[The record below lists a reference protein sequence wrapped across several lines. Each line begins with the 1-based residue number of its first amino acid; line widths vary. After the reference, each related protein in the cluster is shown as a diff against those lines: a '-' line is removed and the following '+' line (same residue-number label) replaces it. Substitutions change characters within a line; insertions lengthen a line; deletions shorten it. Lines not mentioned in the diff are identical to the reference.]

1 MSVKSEKAAKSE
13 GRELT
18 RLVRA
23 GTITPEQYPGRSNQA
38 YRVLIRSIRAADT

>member
-13 GRELT
+13 VREFT

-23 GTITPEQYPGRSNQA
+23 GAITPDQYPGRSNQA
-38 YRVLIRSIRAADT
+38 YRLLIRSIRSGTS